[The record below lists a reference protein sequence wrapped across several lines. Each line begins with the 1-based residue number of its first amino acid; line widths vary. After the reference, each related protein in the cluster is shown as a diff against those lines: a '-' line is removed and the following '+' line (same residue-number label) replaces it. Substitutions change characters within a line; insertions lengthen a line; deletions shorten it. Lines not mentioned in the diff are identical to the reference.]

1 MKLKYTRLISI
12 YIVGLLFNIANINA
26 KENLDTTIV
35 NFVEVEPNM
44 ASVLLAVDSFDKSR
58 LSLEVFESKIEQN
71 SNHFSSNFSYD
82 YLNSGIMRGV
92 NLAEIRFE
100 ITRTNP
106 ITEESFRVDSIRIN
120 YRFEDQ
126 IPENK
131 SYFNPFFGE
140 VVNQEHLEYLSNR
153 TKSTKLSK
161 VQVFENDWINE
172 DLEYFKFYTVN
183 DGIARVNHS
192 DLISNNSQLI
202 GKPSENILIY
212 NRGKRVKFYSTSQ
225 VIQHNEF
232 IYFVGSHAKGDT
244 SYYNFYTEKEPYFI
258 TYDEDKKAEMFNLIG
273 NEISGSKLERVE
285 INNHYEV
292 DNIYGNGVEVIE
304 TEQSLCENWYQ
315 AELRPPNDFGDYE
328 VYASNFVLFPASSLD
343 ITYNYASNIFYLPE
357 TIKNKTKFSV
367 NSHTE
372 DTLSTSGSQVV
383 ENVINVGFEDLIQG
397 GNSYSLESFKV
408 VEDNRTDAYNGVIG
422 FDFIGVKGEVKPIA
436 NKDYLSFLYDG
447 NSESYT
453 EIEGLTSDFVVVID
467 TVNNSIQFP
476 ETNTSS
482 RIIVD
487 TKDNF
492 ISFYK
497 NKQIITDNR
506 FGYYIVESLDNLDR
520 VFYYD
525 NSTSFLNKLSSINN
539 ENIAVLINLKEEI
552 SGNTK
557 STLSNVF
564 NSNKINQS
572 TTKYFALKLSDDI
585 IEYNQNFEYLETF
598 GNSAYKAN
606 VILKEGNPSRKIVN
620 SLSSIQEV
628 EVSDSKINK
637 INQGE
642 YDAFYIYHNSLEESL
657 QDYISYISE
666 KENKSIL
673 SIDVEQLYDTYGFGI
688 ESPHSIKNFLQAS
701 YNDWDVFPEFLVLVG
716 DATWD
721 PKKLMEK
728 SIVDQMVPAYG
739 IPYSDNFYGVLDGQ
753 DQVPEMVIGR
763 IPVNNNDELY
773 SYLDKIKTYY
783 NVPQSPW
790 MKKVLQIS
798 GGDESQKESFAF
810 TMHELNDLFNSSEL
824 CFDTTTIGKTI
835 NTSVSE
841 DKANEIKQ
849 SINEGK
855 IWVNFLGHGSPHVI
869 DMSGWEAPNL
879 NNQGK
884 YGILNTLSC
893 NTSAFAEPHTINSI
907 GEEYVNI
914 KDKGFVATIGGTSTT
929 FVNTALS
936 VSTSIYNTLLNSN
949 RIERNLGRIYN
960 SYKPRASKSESTLHQ
975 VVLLGDPLLTVR
987 IPDNPDIVIFKNDAN
1002 LVNTNGS
1009 SVITELDKEV
1019 HLDSKIYNLGMRTND
1034 STEIQFIHTYNGIS
1048 DTVKNKYKEIC
1059 FNGSIDY
1066 TQNIE
1071 GQVGDHNLEVMID
1084 SDSLHNDFNYSNN
1097 YLNLSFSVFPQGIQP
1112 LDPQNFWNIS
1122 ADNPIIRFV
1131 DPTLTEKSF
1140 EFKVFDNSNNIIFS
1154 TTSPMI
1160 NNNYIEINPDNLIE
1174 GNSYR
1179 LEYKTIEKATGVESS
1194 IQYLDFYCSDE
1205 IDSLVKYRTEYW
1217 NKDLILENLIL
1228 DDKSVVFDDVEYRVE
1243 MSSARGNIGGTID
1256 RHAVINT
1263 INTKTEEVFTYI
1275 NRLQRG
1281 FNIVVIPSLLSDT
1294 TYEVLHLDT
1303 WDSKFNNEDIYF
1315 DSRWLDRYL
1324 RDSLN
1329 YGDYLF
1335 IATADVPTRAPDKI
1349 DEDISPD
1356 SVGSTTRI
1364 VEALT
1369 NLGAKF
1375 ADGLNFDASYVMF
1388 TRVGYPKSTIDRIN
1402 TIDTIQLETNFKRFR
1417 SKGKINIPSIGNVK
1431 DLKSIEIESN
1441 SINIST
1447 IFNLIRNQNDTLFS
1461 ENIDFIDFDNEFVGI
1476 NSELFAVIDIERD
1489 SIGADLNINSFNI
1502 DFIPVPELAINNIDS
1517 KLIENN
1523 VERAVNAEYNYMI
1536 SNISPRSNATTVPV
1550 NFEISNN
1557 FNSDYSYDT
1566 LEIINK
1572 DSNLSNNWSID
1583 TKNLA
1588 LNNSLSIEIDSS
1600 KVINESF
1607 YFNNKIT
1614 NSLSI
1619 REDSTKPYLIAYYN
1633 NQILKDNDIVDIQPE
1648 ITLELFDEST
1658 LNVIKN
1664 DVIFA
1669 KINRKA
1675 VLDNTTDKFNFEIL
1689 NENKL
1694 KARLTFVMSDSLDV
1708 GQNILEVIGEDAT
1721 GNKADTLTLSIY
1733 VPDEYQLKNS
1743 INYPNPFNESTTI
1756 AYEYYGKDK
1765 SNDVTIT
1772 IYDAIGNEVTNSTS
1786 TATFGKNEYLWNGL
1800 NDDGSTSSS
1809 GIYFYQIRLKDNPGN
1824 IINGKMM
1831 KIN

>member
-1 MKLKYTRLISI
+1 MNIKLNRLITI
-12 YIVGLLFNIANINA
+12 YTVIVLSFIIQINA
-26 KENLDTTIV
+26 KEKIETTIKS
-35 NFVEVEPNM
+35 FVEVEPNL
-44 ASVLLAVDSFDKSR
+44 ASVLIAVDNFDESR
-58 LSLEVFESKIEQN
+58 LSLEVFESKIEGN
-71 SNHFSSNFSYD
+71 TNHFSSNFIYDFSY
-82 YLNSGIMRGV
+82 SGIMRGV
-92 NLAEIRFE
+92 NLAELRFNK
-100 ITRTNP
+100 IRTNP
-106 ITEESFRVDSIRIN
+106 ITEKSYIVDSIKIN
-120 YRFEDQ
+120 YRFEDH

-140 VVNQEHLEYLSNR
+140 VINQQHLEYFSKRSKN
-153 TKSTKLSK
+153 TKLAK
-161 VQVFENDWINE
+161 AQVSENDWIDEN
-172 DLEYFKFYTVN
+172 LEYLKVYTSR
-183 DGIARVNHS
+183 DGIARINHS

-202 GKPSENILIY
+202 GKPSENISLY

-244 SYYNFYTEKEPYFI
+244 SYYNFYTKNEPYFI
-258 TYDEDKKAEMFNLIG
+258 AYDETTKTEMYDLIS
-273 NEISGSKLERVE
+273 NDILGSKLESVE
-285 INNHYEV
+285 IDNHYEV
-292 DNIYGNGVEVIE
+292 DKIYGNGVDVIE
-304 TEQSLCENWYQ
+304 TEKSLCENWYQ

-357 TIKNKTKFSV
+357 TIKNKTQFTV
-367 NSHTE
+367 NSHSE
-372 DTLSTSGSQVV
+372 DTISTSGSQVI
-383 ENVINVGFEDLIQG
+383 ENNIRVKLDDLIQG
-397 GNSYSLESFKV
+397 GNSYSLKSFKV
-408 VEDNRTDAYNGVIG
+408 VEDSRTDAYNGVIG
-422 FDFIGVKGEVKPIA
+422 FDFIDVKGEVKPIA
-436 NKDYLSFLYDG
+436 YNDYLSFLYNG
-447 NSESYT
+447 NSENYT
-453 EIEGLTSDFVVVID
+453 EIEGLSSDFVVVID
-467 TVNNSIQFP
+467 TVNNTIQFP

-482 RIIVD
+482 RILVD
-487 TKDNF
+487 TKDSF

-557 STLSNVF
+557 SALSNVF

-572 TTKYFALKLSDDI
+572 TNKYFALKLSDDI
-585 IEYNQNFEYLETF
+585 LEYNQDFEYSEIF

-628 EVSDSKINK
+628 EVIDSKINK

-657 QDYISYISE
+657 QDYISYISQ

-673 SIDVEQLYDTYGFGI
+673 SIDVGQLYDTYGFGI

-701 YNDWDVFPEFLVLVG
+701 YNNWDAFPEFLVLVG

-728 SIVDQMVPAYG
+728 SFVDQMVPAYG

-763 IPVNNNDELY
+763 IPVNNNDELL

-798 GGDESQKESFAF
+798 GGDDNQKESFAF
-810 TMHELNDLFNSSEL
+810 TMHELNDLFNSSEI

-835 NTSVSE
+835 NTTVSE

-879 NNQGK
+879 NNKGK

-893 NTSAFAEPHTINSI
+893 NTSAFAEPHTVNSI

-914 KDKGFVATIGGTSTT
+914 KDKGFVASIGGTSTT

-987 IPDNPDIVIFKNDAN
+987 VPDSPDMTIFKNDASI
-1002 LVNTNGS
+1002 VNDKGN
-1009 SVITELDKEV
+1009 SVLTELDKV
-1019 HLDSKIYNLGMRTND
+1019 VNFTSAIYNLGMRTND
-1034 STEIQFIHTYNGIS
+1034 SSEIQFIHTYNGIS

-1059 FNGSIDY
+1059 YNGNIDF
-1066 TQNIE
+1066 TLNIE
-1071 GQVGDHNLEVMID
+1071 GQVGDHILEVMID
-1084 SDSLHNDFNYSNN
+1084 SDSLYNDYNYSNN
-1097 YLNLSFSVFPQGIQP
+1097 YLNLPFSIFPQGIQP

-1131 DPTLTEKSF
+1131 DPTFTEKSF
-1140 EFKVFDNSNNIIFS
+1140 EFKVLDNSNNIIFS
-1154 TTSPMI
+1154 TTSPTI
-1160 NNNYIEINPDNLIE
+1160 DNDYIEINPENLIE
-1174 GNSYR
+1174 GNFYR

-1205 IDSLVKYRTEYW
+1205 IDSLVNYRTEYW
-1217 NKDLILENLIL
+1217 NDDLILENLVI
-1228 DDKSVVFDDVEYRVE
+1228 DENSIIFDDVDYRVE
-1243 MSSARGNIGGTID
+1243 MSSARGNIGGSID
-1256 RHAVINT
+1256 RHAIINT
-1263 INTKTEEVFTYI
+1263 INTKTDEVFTYI

-1303 WDSKFNNEDIYF
+1303 WDSKFNNEDIYY

-1388 TRVGYPKSTIDRIN
+1388 TRVGYPESTIDRIN
-1402 TIDTIQLETNFKRFR
+1402 TIDTIQLETKFKRFK
-1417 SKGKINIPSIGNVK
+1417 SKGKITLPEIGNVK
-1431 DLKSIEIESN
+1431 DLKSIEIEAN
-1441 SINIST
+1441 SKNIST
-1447 IFNLIRNQNDTLFS
+1447 SLNLISNQNDTLHTES
-1461 ENIDFIDFDNEFVGI
+1461 SLIKEYGNEFTDI
-1476 NSELFAVIDIERD
+1476 KSKLFAVLDIERD
-1489 SIGADLNINSFNI
+1489 SIGADLNINSINI

-1517 KLIENN
+1517 ELKENN
-1523 VERAVNAEYNYMI
+1523 IERAVNAEYNYMI
-1536 SNISPRSNATTVPV
+1536 SNISPRSDAYMVPL
-1550 NFEISNN
+1550 NFEVSNN
-1557 FNSDYSYDT
+1557 FSSDYSYDT
-1566 LEIINK
+1566 LDILNK
-1572 DSNLSNNWSID
+1572 NSSYSNDWSID

-1600 KVINESF
+1600 KVLNESF
-1607 YFNNKIT
+1607 YFNNRISS
-1614 NSLSI
+1614 SLSI
-1619 REDSTKPYLIAYYN
+1619 REDTTRPYLVAYYN
-1633 NQILKDNDIVDIQPE
+1633 GNILNNNDIVDIQPE
-1648 ITLELFDEST
+1648 ITLELYDEST
-1658 LNVIKN
+1658 LSVIKN

-1669 KINRKA
+1669 RINRKV

-1689 NENKL
+1689 NENEL

-1708 GQNILEVIGEDAT
+1708 GQNILEVVGEDAT

-1733 VPDEYQLKNS
+1733 VPEEYELENPL
-1743 INYPNPFNESTTI
+1743 NYPNPFNESTTI

-1765 SNDVTIT
+1765 SNDVTIS

-1809 GIYFYQIRLKDNPGN
+1809 GIYFYQIKLKNNPGN